1 MPPSD
6 VTGGA
11 SMTYTT
17 VYDIAN
23 DSVGL
28 WFPLLGLGLILVGA
42 VMKWRFGQSG
52 WSSYPFIA
60 IGIFTILAA
69 GAVPW
74 WDYCRV
80 TQAVANGEA
89 QRVEGPIHD
98 WRMARGRKKRQ
109 STGVTLYSRYEHFA
123 VGSVDFDIHWDAL
136 EAGFANRGSTEE
148 KPTLRLA
155 NGMPAR
161 IWYLPVDG
169 PGKPPRIVRIDLGAE
184 SWADA
189 VRQPDAGIAFRLV
202 QGRISDEANILS
214 ADQKARLDVRLA
226 AFERTTGHRLAVVT
240 TPSLGGI
247 DIARF
252 AAQLADRRG
261 MGDDSILLLVA
272 PNERQARITVGRGLA
287 ARLPD
292 AAAQEIMDM
301 AILPLFRRD
310 DIPTGIE
317 AGASMIIGKVTS
329 EEGK

>member
-98 WRMARGRKKRQ
+98 WRMARGR
-109 STGVTLYSRYEHFA
+109 
-123 VGSVDFDIHWDAL
+123 
-136 EAGFANRGSTEE
+136 
-148 KPTLRLA
+148 
-155 NGMPAR
+155 
-161 IWYLPVDG
+161 
-169 PGKPPRIVRIDLGAE
+169 
-184 SWADA
+184 
-189 VRQPDAGIAFRLV
+189 
-202 QGRISDEANILS
+202 
-214 ADQKARLDVRLA
+214 
-226 AFERTTGHRLAVVT
+226 
-240 TPSLGGI
+240 
-247 DIARF
+247 
-252 AAQLADRRG
+252 
-261 MGDDSILLLVA
+261 
-272 PNERQARITVGRGLA
+272 
-287 ARLPD
+287 
-292 AAAQEIMDM
+292 
-301 AILPLFRRD
+301 
-310 DIPTGIE
+310 
-317 AGASMIIGKVTS
+317 
-329 EEGK
+329 